1 MTHKIMSSK
10 RGAHSY
16 ECTIMKKNPNS
27 EFNKNRH
34 IVHKPG
40 MIYICALYFD
50 TFLKHYIL
58 YFQHVVPYFFELLL
72 LF

>member
-1 MTHKIMSSK
+1 
-10 RGAHSY
+10 
-16 ECTIMKKNPNS
+16 MKKNPNS

-34 IVHKPG
+34 TVHKPG

-58 YFQHVVPYFFELLL
+58 YFQHVVPYFF
-72 LF
+72 